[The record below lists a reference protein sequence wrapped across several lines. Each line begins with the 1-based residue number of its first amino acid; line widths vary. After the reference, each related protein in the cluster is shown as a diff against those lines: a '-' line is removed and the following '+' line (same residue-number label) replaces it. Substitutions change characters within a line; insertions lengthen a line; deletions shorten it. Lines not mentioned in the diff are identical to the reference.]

1 MGPLHCTGHVGM
13 FLFGVLSLTVTLLCI
28 VEYITILSDIT
39 MATQTFACQSL
50 NVELGPFVPN
60 IGAWERSSWGR
71 DLSVTS
77 NL

>member
-1 MGPLHCTGHVGM
+1 MGSLHCTMHVGM

-50 NVELGPFVPN
+50 NVEWAEVKGCHGN
-60 IGAWERSSWGR
+60 ILYI
-71 DLSVTS
+71 D
-77 NL
+77 